1 MIVFFIFLAKQGI
14 LRGFP
19 DVGKIAEKVQL
30 SKESTKEQSTAK
42 LTAMSQSQKIFLQDL
57 NRRYKEKFNFPFV
70 ICARLNKFESIIKGL
85 EDRYG
90 NDVDQEVENGIQQ
103 ALKICDLRIKDVV
116 HVAPL
121 SML

>member
-1 MIVFFIFLAKQGI
+1 MFFSYLLAKKGI

-19 DVGKIAEKVQL
+19 DVGKITEKVQL

-42 LTAMSQSQKIFLQDL
+42 LTDMSQSQKILLRDL
-57 NRRYKEKFNFPFV
+57 NHRYKEKFSFPFV
-70 ICARLNKFESIIKGL
+70 ICARLNKIGSIIKGL
-85 EDRYG
+85 EDRYA
-90 NDVDQEVENGIQQ
+90 NDVHQEVENGIQQ
-103 ALKICDLRIKDVV
+103 VLKICDLRIKDVV